1 MKISIS
7 GTYSAGQHVHRGG
20 VVALHRSSPHAR
32 QDDPRDPAGDLSRK
46 KLAEVTPAEFL
57 QLMLRRHTGRTV
69 AEAPGR

>member
-1 MKISIS
+1 M
-7 GTYSAGQHVHRGG
+7 
-20 VVALHRSSPHAR
+20 VALSHYTGV
-32 QDDPRDPAGDLSRK
+32 PRTLAKTIREILPETFPGK